1 MKFILSGLARMKDS
15 QKVLEQNVVLIIKLI
30 TKIRKIVQ
38 LNWISQKNFTSKTYN
53 DLKVN
58 LNTNLT

>member
-38 LNWISQKNFTSKTYN
+38 LN
-53 DLKVN
+53 
-58 LNTNLT
+58 